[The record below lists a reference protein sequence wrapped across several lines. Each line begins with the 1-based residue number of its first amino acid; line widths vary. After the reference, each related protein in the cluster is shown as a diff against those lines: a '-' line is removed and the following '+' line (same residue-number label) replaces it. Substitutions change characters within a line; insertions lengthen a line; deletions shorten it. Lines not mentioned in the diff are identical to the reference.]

1 MPHDLSALPKAHL
14 HLHLTGAMRHSTMI
28 ELARVHRVSL
38 PSALTEEW
46 PPRLSTA
53 DERGWFRFQRLYD
66 TARSV
71 LRTPDDLC
79 RLVREIAEDERAEG
93 SRWLEL
99 QADPSGFA
107 GRYGGITAFTEL
119 LLDAAEKA
127 ARAADIGIGI
137 IIAANRTRHPMDA
150 RTLARLAAQYAGQG
164 VTGFGLSNDERRG
177 PAADFAPAF
186 RIAERAGLL
195 LVPHA
200 GELVGPASVTA
211 SLNLLHADRLGHGV
225 RSVEDPRLVERL
237 AAGSVT
243 CEVCPS
249 SNVSL
254 GVVADE
260 AFVPVRTLVEAGV
273 PVALGAD
280 DPLLFGRRLVK
291 QYEIARDVH
300 GFTPAELAE
309 LARMSIRGSA
319 APADTRARLQSAID
333 AWLVAPEP
341 VR

>member
-1 MPHDLSALPKAHL
+1 MRHDLSALPKAHL
-14 HLHLTGAMRHSTMI
+14 HLHLTGAMRHSTMV
-28 ELARVHRVSL
+28 ELAQEYGISL
-38 PSALTEEW
+38 PPALTEEW
-46 PPRLSTA
+46 PPQLSTA

-71 LRTPDDLC
+71 LRTPDDLY

-107 GRYGGITAFTEL
+107 SMYGGITPFTEL
-119 LLDAAEKA
+119 VLDAAAKA

-150 RTLARLAAQYAGQG
+150 RVLARLAAQYAGQG
-164 VTGFGLSNDERRG
+164 VIGFGLSNDERRG
-177 PAADFAPAF
+177 PAADFERAF
-186 RIAERAGLL
+186 RIAARAGLML
-195 LVPHA
+195 LPHA
-200 GELVGPASVTA
+200 GELVGPDSVTA
-211 SLNLLHADRLGHGV
+211 SLDLLHASRLGHGV
-225 RSVEDPRLVERL
+225 RSVEDPKVVKRL
-237 AAGSVT
+237 AEEGIT

-254 GVVADE
+254 GVAPDE
-260 AFVPVRTLVEAGV
+260 AAVPVRRLVDAGV

-319 APADTRARLQSAID
+319 APEDTRARLLAEID
-333 AWLVAPEP
+333 TWLAA
-341 VR
+341 

>member
-1 MPHDLSALPKAHL
+1 MRHDLSALPKAHL
-14 HLHLTGAMRHSTMI
+14 HLHLTGAMRHSTMV
-28 ELARVHRVSL
+28 ELAERHGISL
-38 PSALTEEW
+38 PPALTEEW
-46 PPRLSTA
+46 PPQLSTA

-71 LRTPDDLC
+71 LGTPDDLY
-79 RLVREIAEDERAEG
+79 RLIREIAEDERAAG
-93 SRWLEL
+93 SGWLEL

-107 GRYGGITAFTEL
+107 ARFGGLTPVL
-119 LLDAAEKA
+119 GVGL
-127 ARAADIGIGI
+127 GW
-137 IIAANRTRHPMDA
+137 
-150 RTLARLAAQYAGQG
+150 AAQSAGRG
-164 VTGFGLSNDERRG
+164 VPGFGLSNDERRG
-177 PAADFAPAF
+177 PAADFTAAF
-186 RIAERAGLL
+186 RIAERAGLM

-200 GELVGPASVTA
+200 GELVGPASVRAT
-211 SLNLLHADRLGHGV
+211 LDLLHANRLGHGV

-237 AAGSVT
+237 AAGSIT

-254 GVVADE
+254 GVEPDE
-260 AFVPVRTLVEAGV
+260 ASVPVRTLVAAGV

-300 GFTPAELAE
+300 ACTPTELAE

-319 APADTRARLQSAID
+319 APPDTQARLLSAID
-333 AWLVAPEP
+333 TWLAT
-341 VR
+341 

>member
-1 MPHDLSALPKAHL
+1 MPRDLSALPKAHL

-28 ELARVHRVSL
+28 ELAEAHGITL

-46 PPRLSTA
+46 PPELSTA

-71 LRTPDDLC
+71 LQTSDDLY

-93 SRWLEL
+93 SGWLEL

-107 GRYGGITAFTEL
+107 SAYGGITAFTEL
-119 LLDAAEKA
+119 LLDAAAKA
-127 ARAADIGIGI
+127 ARASDIGIAI
-137 IIAANRTRHPMDA
+137 IIAANRTRHPMDG
-150 RTLARLAAQYAGQG
+150 RVLARLAAQYAGQG
-164 VTGFGLSNDERRG
+164 VVGFGLSNDERRG
-177 PAADFAPAF
+177 PAADFERAF

-200 GELVGPASVTA
+200 GELVGPASIRAAVD
-211 SLNLLHADRLGHGV
+211 LLHADRLGHGV
-225 RSVEDPRLVERL
+225 RVVEDPKLVERL
-237 AAGSVT
+237 AAEQIT

-254 GVVADE
+254 GVTTDE
-260 AFVPVRTLVEAGV
+260 ASVPVRTLLEAGV
-273 PVALGAD
+273 PMALGAD

-300 GFTPAELAE
+300 GCTPAELAE

-319 APADTRARLQSAID
+319 APADTRARLLSSID
-333 AWLVAPEP
+333 AWLAARP
-341 VR
+341 VS

>member
-1 MPHDLSALPKAHL
+1 MPHNLSALPKAHL
-14 HLHLTGAMRHSTMI
+14 HLHLTGAMRHSTLV
-28 ELARVHRVSL
+28 ELAATHGVPL
-38 PSALTEEW
+38 PAALTEEW
-46 PPRLSTA
+46 PPQLAAA

-71 LRTPDDLC
+71 LQTPEDLR
-79 RLVREIAEDERAEG
+79 RLVREIAEDERSEG
-93 SRWLEL
+93 SGWLEL

-107 GRYGGITAFTEL
+107 SMYGGITAFTEL
-119 LLDAAEKA
+119 LIDAAGKA
-127 ARAADIGIGI
+127 ARAADVGIGI

-150 RTLARLAAQYAGQG
+150 RILARLAAQYAGAG

-186 RIAERAGLL
+186 QIAERAGLL

-200 GELVGPASVTA
+200 GELVGAASVSA
-211 SLNLLHADRLGHGV
+211 ALNALHANRLGHGV
-225 RSVEDPRLVERL
+225 RSVEDPRLLDRL
-237 AAGSVT
+237 AADGVT

-254 GVVADE
+254 GVTPDE
-260 AFVPVRTLVEAGV
+260 AHVPVRTLFAAGV

-309 LARMSIRGSA
+309 LARMSVRGSA
-319 APADTRARLQSAID
+319 APAEVRGRLLTGIDT
-333 AWLVAPEP
+333 WLAG
-341 VR
+341 

>member
-1 MPHDLSALPKAHL
+1 MPNDLSALPKAHL

-28 ELARVHRVSL
+28 ELARVHGVSL
-38 PSALTEEW
+38 PPALTEEW

-99 QADPSGFA
+99 QADPAGFA
-107 GRYGGITAFTEL
+107 GMYGGITAFTEL

-150 RTLARLAAQYAGQG
+150 RALAGVAAPDAGQG
-164 VTGFGLSNDERRG
+164 VTGVGRSNAERRG
-177 PAADFAPAF
+177 PAGDFAPAF

-195 LVPHA
+195 LAPHA
-200 GELVGPASVTA
+200 GELVGPPSVTA
-211 SLNLLHADRLGHGV
+211 AIDPRHASRLGHGGL
-225 RSVEDPRLVERL
+225 SVEAPRLVERL
-237 AAGSVT
+237 AAGGIT

-254 GVVADE
+254 GVVPDE
-260 AFVPVRTLVEAGV
+260 AAVP
-273 PVALGAD
+273 
-280 DPLLFGRRLVK
+280 
-291 QYEIARDVH
+291 
-300 GFTPAELAE
+300 
-309 LARMSIRGSA
+309 
-319 APADTRARLQSAID
+319 
-333 AWLVAPEP
+333 
-341 VR
+341 